1 MKTMRMPLAAL
12 MLSLVSIASAQ
23 YHTPGTK
30 TARSPSGRYAI
41 QERNG
46 RPWLLDTTK
55 GTAQLLADDTAGRQL
70 VAPGFPSYDAQ
81 PLQVLIS
88 AISHEPLKSAVKWHP
103 TKDIVALDVLL
114 ERRASTVWVW
124 SPSKG
129 LRKIGP
135 AELANVIAFGKL
147 PGNAAPTLAAL
158 AKQWK
163 GDTLLIEVEYNGA
176 TRTRLMGC
184 HSGRP
189 RSFTMPGKTR
199 WLISK
204 IESKV
209 KTSDDTP

>member
-1 MKTMRMPLAAL
+1 MSHEATAREMKTMRMPLAAL

-88 AISHEPLKSAVKWHP
+88 AISHEPLKSAVKWHQ
-103 TKDIVALDVLL
+103 
-114 ERRASTVWVW
+114 RACARSAPLS
-124 SPSKG
+124 SPMLS
-129 LRKIGP
+129 LS
-135 AELANVIAFGKL
+135 ANCRGMQHQRLPHWRSNGK
-147 PGNAAPTLAAL
+147 
-158 AKQWK
+158 
-163 GDTLLIEVEYNGA
+163 A
-176 TRTRLMGC
+176 TR
-184 HSGRP
+184 
-189 RSFTMPGKTR
+189 F
-199 WLISK
+199 
-204 IESKV
+204 
-209 KTSDDTP
+209 